1 MIRRSRSN
9 FECPARRYPPRGKLP
24 RRVVSSNRAPSILY
38 ELYRSN
44 PQSTGA
50 IVAAVESV
58 SYSTAKLSDVDDSYY
73 YAVGCRSCLR
83 NVRLSLV
90 RLRLTLGDGYAV
102 ADVVKHLRCRTC
114 RSREVTVT
122 FLAPHQAVG
131 NLWPL
136 FQQPAV

>member
-1 MIRRSRSN
+1 LAATGRLYSSLGVLGTGWKSQVARPYRSR
-9 FECPARRYPPRGKLP
+9 
-24 RRVVSSNRAPSILY
+24 VVTY
-38 ELYRSN
+38 
-44 PQSTGA
+44 G
-50 IVAAVESV
+50 
-58 SYSTAKLSDVDDSYY
+58 TAKLCDVDDTYY
-73 YAVGCRSCLR
+73 YAVGCRSCSR

-114 RSREVTVT
+114 RGREVTVT

-131 NLWPL
+131 NLWHL